1 MIQKGGGVTQMRT
14 APCEEHC
21 SNCAVG
27 GGQHETLWPLHRKTG
42 DQQWIPGNEKL
53 SVGWTEYTGLCSGN
67 IYQAL

>member
-53 SVGWTEYTGLCSGN
+53 SVG
-67 IYQAL
+67 